1 MVTFTAAR
9 NHAVDTRDLKE
20 LTPAF
25 LLAQGEPQL
34 EEVTGGY
41 RLVSGDYALI
51 LTEDDPGA
59 FSLSVLHHGD
69 MLYTLQDSGG
79 GGGGGGYGEGFV
91 LILVLFILLVIVGA
105 GFGSGNSGFV
115 ALLGEDGLAGLNGLD
130 SLAAIADD
138 DILGDGSG
146 TSPIDTSTLFSA
158 KDRIHGSDRDDRL
171 YGFADDDTIRGH
183 KGDDRIAGGKG
194 DDILRGGKGDDRIA
208 GGKGDDNLFGGA
220 GSDRFVFKKFG
231 RDSGLDRIHDF
242 ADGKDTFYL
251 KQAAFSDLAKGPLGA
266 GAFAAHFGVRD
277 DGTIVYRGADA
288 SGALARVDKSVA
300 HLIDHTDFVVF

>member
-1 MVTFTAAR
+1 V
-9 NHAVDTRDLKE
+9 
-20 LTPAF
+20 
-25 LLAQGEPQL
+25 
-34 EEVTGGY
+34 
-41 RLVSGDYALI
+41 I
-51 LTEDDPGA
+51 I
-59 FSLSVLHHGD
+59 
-69 MLYTLQDSGG
+69 
-79 GGGGGGYGEGFV
+79 GGGYGG
-91 LILVLFILLVIVGA
+91 GY
-105 GFGSGNSGFV
+105 G

-208 GGKGDDNLFGGA
+208 GGKGDDILRGGKGDDRIAGGKGDDHLFGGA